1 MDRQITGFTNAVA
14 AILNMADGLMS
25 DIFNGK
31 FICTFNTDIS
41 KVDPALLRKGRCFGK
56 YEFKKLHEKKAEIL
70 LKERGFD
77 VHDCGDMTLADIY
90 NYETETG
97 DETPMLKRIG
107 FGV

>member
-1 MDRQITGFTNAVA
+1 M
-14 AILNMADGLMS
+14 AIYATKIYAGIMS

-56 YEFKKLHEKKAEIL
+56 YEFKKLDAKKAEAL

-77 VHDCGDMTLADIY
+77 IKKCDDMTLADIY
-90 NYETETG
+90 NYEVTDIE
-97 DETPMLKRIG
+97 ESPSQKRIG
-107 FGV
+107 FGAK